1 LSVAAREFMEEA
13 AAAGHDIVVS
23 SISLAEIVYLVE
35 KRRLEASAYQVLK
48 RALADPEYVIKEAP
62 LTGEVVEAMR
72 QVPRD
77 SVPDSPTGS

>member
-1 LSVAAREFMEEA
+1 MCKPLPIISGF
-13 AAAGHDIVVS
+13 VS
-23 SISLAEIVYLVE
+23 PYVQKLHFCV
-35 KRRLEASAYQVLK
+35 
-48 RALADPEYVIKEAP
+48 DPEYVIKEAP